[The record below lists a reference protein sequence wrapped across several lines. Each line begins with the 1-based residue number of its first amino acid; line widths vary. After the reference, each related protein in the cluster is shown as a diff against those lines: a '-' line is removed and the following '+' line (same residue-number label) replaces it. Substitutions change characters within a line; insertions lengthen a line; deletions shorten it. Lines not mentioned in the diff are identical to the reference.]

1 MGEGRGGNSFTISVP
16 LLSDY
21 RFTDSIGTLAFVSAR
36 SGFER
41 YNDATM
47 IPVPWAFAIGVA
59 LIVVV
64 IWDAFEAIILPR
76 RVTRRFRLTR
86 LFYKTSWRV
95 WRLAASVSPSRKARE
110 TLFGFY
116 GPISLLILVG
126 IWAVGLVVGFGLLQ
140 FGAGSSVN
148 VVGSQPGIT
157 TDFYLSGTTFF
168 TLGLGDVIPRS
179 GLARFLVVAEAG
191 LGFGFLAAV
200 IGYLPFIYGSFS
212 KREVNISLLDS
223 RAGTPPTAGELL
235 RRHTDDH
242 GQEALRELLKEWEF
256 WCAELMESHL
266 SYPVLCYFRSQ
277 HDNQSWI
284 GSLAAVLDTCA
295 LVKVGIE
302 GACQRQAD
310 LTFAIARHAVV
321 DLSQVFKTP
330 PRPLPADRLPQ
341 ADLRRIR
348 ETLAQHGLKL
358 LDTEEAD
365 SNLAALRLMYEPYLY
380 ALANYLLLPL
390 PPWIPLKS
398 GKDNWQTTAWA
409 DTSSVSKTSRGV
421 ATDDHF

>member
-1 MGEGRGGNSFTISVP
+1 
-16 LLSDY
+16 
-21 RFTDSIGTLAFVSAR
+21 
-36 SGFER
+36 
-41 YNDATM
+41 M
-47 IPVPWAFAIGVA
+47 IPVPGVFAVGLV
-59 LIVVV
+59 LIFIVM
-64 IWDAFEAIILPR
+64 WDAFEAIILPR

-86 LFYKTSWRV
+86 LFFKTSWTLWKV
-95 WRLAASVSPSRKARE
+95 AASLIPSRKARE

-116 GPISLLILVG
+116 GPISLLLLVVV
-126 IWAVGLVVGFGLLQ
+126 WAVGLVLGFGLLQ
-140 FGAGSSVN
+140 YGAGSSVN
-148 VVGSQPGIT
+148 VSGSQPGVF

-179 GLARFLVVAEAG
+179 GLARVMVVVEAG

-235 RRHTDDH
+235 RRHSYPH
-242 GQEALRELLKEWEF
+242 GQDALRELLKEWEF

-266 SYPVLCYFRSQ
+266 SYPVLAFFRSQ

-284 GSLAAVLDTCA
+284 GSLTAILDTCA
-295 LVKVGIE
+295 LVQVGIE
-302 GACQRQAD
+302 GACERQAE

-330 PRPLPADRLPQ
+330 PRPLPSDRLPA

-348 ETLAQHGLKL
+348 DTLAQHGLKL
-358 LDTEEAD
+358 LDDEEAD
-365 SNLAALRLMYEPYLY
+365 RKLTSLRNMYEPYIF
-380 ALANYLLLPL
+380 ALASYLLLPL
-390 PPWIPLKS
+390 PPWIPLKK

-409 DTSSVSKTSRGV
+409 ETSGVSRTDP
-421 ATDDHF
+421 ATIAEGHF